1 MDLTI
6 RITFSKHALL
16 VPQVLMRTQ
25 YLRVSTGQNLP
36 LSLPVEQSTGVAS
49 AGRYLVD
56 QVDMSV
62 VLWTKFEKWRP
73 CMLTEDSMAA
83 KHKIR
88 L

>member
-6 RITFSKHALL
+6 RITFRKHALL

-62 VLWTKFEKWRP
+62 VLWMKFEKWRP

-83 KHKIR
+83 KHNMK
-88 L
+88 